1 MGHGYKEDIGHY
13 HSISENLPELI
24 SKYKY
29 SNGYFGDS
37 GKGRS
42 CVRNIVSEDPIATS
56 KDFYD
61 KATRGGI
68 EKEMSNGKGYY
79 RKMKDG
85 SILSYREK
93 SSTDGSPVVEIN
105 IKSSNEHG
113 DIKYQKI
120 HFVRGN

>member
-13 HSISENLPELI
+13 HSISENLPELT

-42 CVRNIVSEDPIATS
+42 FVRNIVSEDPIATS

-61 KATRGGI
+61 KAARGGI
-68 EKEMSNGKGYY
+68 EKEMSNGKGYFT
-79 RKMKDG
+79 KMKDG
-85 SILSYREK
+85 SILSYREI

-113 DIKYQKI
+113 DIKDQKI

>member
-42 CVRNIVSEDPIATS
+42 FVRNIVSEDPIATS
-56 KDFYD
+56 KDFYN
-61 KATRGGI
+61 KAARGGI

-79 RKMKDG
+79 TKMKDG

-120 HFVRGN
+120 HCVRGN

>member
-1 MGHGYKEDIGHY
+1 MGHGYKEDIAY
-13 HSISENLPELI
+13 YYSISENLPELI

-42 CVRNIVSEDPIATS
+42 FVRNIVSEDPIATS

-61 KATRGGI
+61 KAARGGI

-79 RKMKDG
+79 TKMKDG
-85 SILSYREK
+85 SILSYREI

>member
-13 HSISENLPELI
+13 HSISENLPDLT

-42 CVRNIVSEDPIATS
+42 FVRNIVSEDPIATS

-61 KATRGGI
+61 KAARGGI

-79 RKMKDG
+79 TKMKDG

-105 IKSSNEHG
+105 IKSSKEHG

>member
-13 HSISENLPELI
+13 HSISENLPDLT

-42 CVRNIVSEDPIATS
+42 FVRNIVSEDPIATS

-61 KATRGGI
+61 KAARGGI
-68 EKEMSNGKGYY
+68 EKERSNGKGYY
-79 RKMKDG
+79 TKMKDG